1 VYNEN
6 NTNPEPQLLDSFYE
20 WNDALMYALEPEPVI
35 DPDES
40 HTLDVLFDTLGDGA
54 NYAMF
59 NEISYKQPIVPS
71 LLTALSVPANYSTEA
86 TVYGKSTNPY
96 VLGHNNMVQIILNN
110 GDPGKHT
117 CKSTCRMQLTYIV
130 HLHGHVF
137 QVVYRSEE
145 EAGFYNDSMELTFPK
160 NPMRRD
166 TVQVRPNGFVIL
178 RFRADNPGIW
188 LVSSIRR

>member
-1 VYNEN
+1 
-6 NTNPEPQLLDSFYE
+6 
-20 WNDALMYALEPEPVI
+20 
-35 DPDES
+35 
-40 HTLDVLFDTLGDGA
+40 
-54 NYAMF
+54 MF

-71 LLTALSVPANYSTEA
+71 LITALTVPADIATNE
-86 TVYGKSTNPY
+86 TVYGYSTHPY

-110 GDPGKHT
+110 GDAGKHP
-117 CKSTCRMQLTYIV
+117 CMAPDMEVLTIV

-145 EAGFYNDSMELTFPK
+145 DAGEYNDSMQLDFPA

-166 TVQVRPNGFVIL
+166 TIQVKPNGFVIL

-188 LVSSIRR
+188 LFHCHIGTPHITRSC